1 MSSLGLIIIVHI
13 VMNNFQNL
21 FRYKR
26 QMDEMQ
32 KAFDQTQNRLKEM
45 SQLVEDNH
53 RNHDEVLSR
62 RKEEVD
68 ELTDKVSMK

>member
-1 MSSLGLIIIVHI
+1 
-13 VMNNFQNL
+13 
-21 FRYKR
+21 
-26 QMDEMQ
+26 MDEMQ